1 MAKQKSKQKAEES
14 AEEERTSGRSFWSG
28 TITFGLVS
36 IPVDFFSATRPRQA
50 RLRMVT
56 GDGDAVGR
64 RYICPRHDRPVPN
77 EELVRGFEL
86 DSGEFV
92 PIAEKELA
100 SARPEKT
107 RDIDLRRFVPLDD
120 LPRLFFV
127 RPYVLAPSGSST
139 KAYRLLAETMERTKK
154 VGIATMVMR
163 DKAYIVAI
171 MARSG
176 LLLAETLRFASEVR
190 TPEMVG
196 LPARKTGSAASVK
209 TFLTAIDDLTEPELR
224 REELADEYGEALTRL
239 AEGKAKRRQGV
250 LEIEATPEPESE
262 EELPPPIDLMALLK
276 ERLEGGGNKAQR
288 SANSPASSSRA
299 STREASSRA
308 PSASALAEKPK
319 EALYQRAKK
328 LGIEGRSRMT
338 KGDLVKAIHK
348 AAS

>member
-1 MAKQKSKQKAEES
+1 MAKQKSDQKTEES
-14 AEEERTSGRSFWSG
+14 GEVERTSGRSFWSG

-50 RLRMVT
+50 RLRLVT
-56 GDGDAVGR
+56 RDGDAVGR

-92 PIAEKELA
+92 PITDEELA

-107 RDIDLRRFVPLDD
+107 RDLDLRRFVPLEE

-139 KAYRLLAETMERTKK
+139 KAYRLLAETMERKKK

-171 MARSG
+171 MAQAG

-190 TPEMVG
+190 TPELIG
-196 LPARKTGSAASVK
+196 LPVREKSSAASVK
-209 TFLTAIDDLTEPELR
+209 GFLATIDDLTEAELR
-224 REELADEYGEALTRL
+224 REQLVDEYGKALTRL
-239 AEGKAKRRQGV
+239 AETKAKRRQGV
-250 LEIEATPEPESE
+250 LKIEGSEPESE

-276 ERLEGGGNKAQR
+276 ERLEGGGKKPQR
-288 SANSPASSSRA
+288 SGSSPLPSSRDG
-299 STREASSRA
+299 SSRTQ
-308 PSASALAEKPK
+308 SARALAEKPK
-319 EALYQRAKK
+319 EDLYQRAKK